1 VVAQAVKAEVVKEK
15 AVKVT
20 RVAKVP
26 LLLLL
31 LLPLKAPL
39 RHQLKSLPQGSSMM
53 KFFLPVN
60 LRAVVARAVKAEVAK
75 ARVARVKVAR
85 VKVARVKVARVK
97 VFLPLLPPM
106 PRKHHLLKPPPKG
119 MSLTRFLRSASLRA
133 ERAVARAVA
142 RVVKAEVVRGKV
154 VRVRVE
160 KAKAEVRAE
169 AKAEAT
175 KPLLPLQPM
184 LLPLPL
190 KLHLSQLLKPPPS
203 EISSSG
209 RSLMI
214 RPPLPS
220 LLPRAK

>member
-1 VVAQAVKAEVVKEK
+1 VVAKAVKAEVVKEK

-60 LRAVVARAVKAEVAK
+60 LRAVVAVVARAVKAEVAK
-75 ARVARVKVAR
+75 AR
-85 VKVARVKVARVK
+85 VARVKVARVK

-133 ERAVARAVA
+133 ERAVARVVA

-160 KAKAEVRAE
+160 KAEVRAE
-169 AKAEAT
+169 AKAKAT
-175 KPLLPLQPM
+175 KPLLPLQLM

>member
-39 RHQLKSLPQGSSMM
+39 RHQLKSPPQGSSMM

-75 ARVARVKVAR
+75 ARVAR

>member
-1 VVAQAVKAEVVKEK
+1 VVAKAVKAEVVKEK
-15 AVKVT
+15 AVRVT

-26 LLLLL
+26 LLLP
-31 LLPLKAPL
+31 LLPLKLPL
-39 RHQLKSLPQGSSMM
+39 RHQLKSPPQGSSMM

-60 LRAVVARAVKAEVAK
+60 LRAVVAVVARAVKAEVGK
-75 ARVARVKVAR
+75 AR
-85 VKVARVKVARVK
+85 VARVKVARVK

-160 KAKAEVRAE
+160 KGKAEVRAE
-169 AKAEAT
+169 AKAKAT

>member
-1 VVAQAVKAEVVKEK
+1 VVAKAVKAEVVKEK
-15 AVKVT
+15 AVRVT

-26 LLLLL
+26 LLLP
-31 LLPLKAPL
+31 LLPLKLPL
-39 RHQLKSLPQGSSMM
+39 RHQLKSPPQGSSMM

-60 LRAVVARAVKAEVAK
+60 LRAVVAVVARAVKAEVGK

-85 VKVARVKVARVK
+85 VKV
-97 VFLPLLPPM
+97 FLRLLPPM
-106 PRKHHLLKPPPKG
+106 PRKHHLLKPPQKG

-133 ERAVARAVA
+133 ERAVARAVARVVA